1 MSRIIILAVIAILG
15 VVGMI
20 LMFADAAKADE
31 VIDVQAGVEDE
42 IPEISDAEA
51 DKIADE
57 ALLNPPVTF
66 SHTETF
72 YNRTISV
79 ELFSENP
86 DAVIYYTLDGS
97 PPVESLR
104 NCAPDGFPAG
114 TNIMCYCRRRED
126 RCSFHE
132 GFTVE
137 ALADGSDPYCY
148 ITGLSFN
155 TRRLPPAPP
164 PPAIYTGAIEI
175 KAGGSV
181 TATTIKAVAV
191 VNGTYSEVVTKS
203 YVTGE
208 DVWERFTPETYIFVL
223 SSDPYD
229 ISCHYHGI
237 AVEGFLR
244 QQYFQHEA
252 RNNNPDP
259 PEHANYNMRGRESE
273 RPMYVEVFDYSGN
286 TLISQAAGV
295 RVAGGWSRAREQKSL
310 RLIARTEYSRG
321 KFNFPLFDDIFNS
334 DGQLITRFD
343 RLALRNGGN
352 DREEAAIR
360 DELIS
365 ELARQAGFRDT
376 YTSAPAAVFLNGE
389 YYGFAWLKEVLNE
402 GFLEQIY
409 GGNKSNYQIIEN
421 NERGSGWNNTD
432 FALEDWRYV
441 YGLAEEGFNSGD
453 GFKDDALFEE
463 FCSLV
468 DMDSFM
474 LYYAIQIYVSNTG
487 DWPHNNLK
495 VWRYYP
501 DEDEVITNPF
511 LDGKWRFIMF
521 DTEFSL
527 GLYGR
532 SHFATNTLRDALNIN
547 SLPAGNGRSLLL
559 WAVLQRDD
567 MKEKFA
573 NTICDLIDGAFA
585 HENVIAT
592 LNRLADSMQH
602 EFYYAIEN
610 SSLAGWLIWTYEEK
624 RDQIRNFSRGRAEY
638 IQSQMT
644 RIFELGDETVLYSVT
659 LTGAESAHARLNTR
673 FASENETITANY
685 LSGFEVPL
693 SAVLYPGYEV
703 ASWEIN
709 GVHHYTDEIKLNAG
723 MADSG
728 GHINIQ
734 LHTNKMIEGVP
745 LYINELSTS
754 SGADWITLYNP
765 NQVAISTRVY
775 YLSDDINNLTRWKV
789 PTINIQPEESLMIV
803 MSNNRTPEA
812 LMKPQASFNLS
823 AGETLY
829 LSDTDG
835 NIIASVQIPET
846 QKGEIMRRE
855 RDGSYIVVME

>member
-1 MSRIIILAVIAILG
+1 
-15 VVGMI
+15 
-20 LMFADAAKADE
+20 MFADAAKADE
-31 VIDVQAGVEDE
+31 VIDVQAGVEDD

-51 DKIADE
+51 DKIADA

-66 SHTETF
+66 SHNETF
-72 YNRTISV
+72 YDRTISV

-104 NCAPDGFPAG
+104 NCEPDGFPAG
-114 TNIMCYCRRRED
+114 TNLLCYCRRRED
-126 RCSFHE
+126 RCSFHD

-148 ITGLSFN
+148 VSGLNYN
-155 TRRLPPAPP
+155 TRRLPPPP
-164 PPAIYTGAIEI
+164 PPPEVYTGAIIIESGE
-175 KAGGSV
+175 KV

-191 VNGTYSEVVTKS
+191 VDGVYSEVVTKS
-203 YVTGE
+203 YVTGK
-208 DVWERFTPETYIFVL
+208 DVRERFTPETYVFVL

-229 ISCHYHGI
+229 ISCFYHGI

-244 QQYFQHEA
+244 QQYFQQEA
-252 RNNNPDP
+252 RSGNPDP

-273 RPMYVEVFDYSGN
+273 RPMYVEVFDYLGN

-295 RVAGGWSRAREQKSL
+295 RVAGGWSRSREQKSL

-352 DREEAAIR
+352 DREEAALR

-409 GGNKSNYQIIEN
+409 GGNKSNYQIVEN
-421 NERGSGWNNTD
+421 NERGGGWNNTD
-432 FALEDWRYV
+432 FANEDWRYV

-463 FCSLV
+463 FSSLV
-468 DMDSFM
+468 DIDSFM
-474 LYYAIQIYVSNTG
+474 LYYAIQVYVSNTG
-487 DWPHNNLK
+487 DWPHNNFK
-495 VWRYYP
+495 AWRYYP
-501 DEDEVITNPF
+501 DEDEIITNPY

-532 SHFATNTLRDALNIN
+532 SHFATNTLRDVININ
-547 SLPAGNGRSLLL
+547 NIPAGSGRSLLL
-559 WAVLQRDD
+559 WAVLQRED
-567 MKEKFA
+567 MREMFA
-573 NTICDLIDGAFA
+573 NTMCDLMDGAFR
-585 HENVIAT
+585 HDNVITT
-592 LNRLADSMQH
+592 LNKLADSMQH
-602 EFYYAIEN
+602 EFYYALEN
-610 SSLAGWLIWTYEEK
+610 SSLAGWVIWTYEER
-624 RDQIRNFSRGRAEY
+624 RDQIRNFSRGRAEAMQGQ
-638 IQSQMT
+638 IMRVFNLPDNT
-644 RIFELGDETVLYSVT
+644 WRYSVT
-659 LTGAESAHARLNTR
+659 VTGAENTHAQLSTR
-673 FASENETITANY
+673 FISENETISANY
-685 LSGFEVPL
+685 FSCYEVLL
-693 SAVLYPGYEV
+693 SALPYAGYEV
-703 ASWEIN
+703 TSWEIN
-709 GVHHYTDEIKLNAG
+709 GVHYDTAEIMLNSG
-723 MADSG
+723 MADSN
-728 GHINIQ
+728 GHIDIQ
-734 LHTNKMIEGVP
+734 LHVAKMIEGMP
-745 LYINELSTS
+745 LYINELSTA

-765 NQVAISTRVY
+765 NQVAISTRMY
-775 YLSDDINNLTRWKV
+775 YLSDDINNLTRWKM
-789 PTINIQPEESLMIV
+789 PTINVQPEESLMIV

-812 LMKPQASFNLS
+812 LMKPQTNFNLS

-846 QKGEIMRRE
+846 QKGEIMKRE
-855 RDGSYIVVME
+855 RDGSYIIVKE